1 MGIPMHIGRRQFMAG
16 AASLAVAGS
25 FGRAAAQQTTLS
37 APWMGWPEEQ
47 VAPLMAAFEKET
59 GIRVSAERLPITEL
73 FRTLEVR
80 LQARN
85 ELPDVYLVDGP
96 LTASYAARGHLLAL
110 DEMLAKD
117 RDRFVPTTLLQGTYD
132 DKLFAMPLGTSSQLL
147 FYNKKLFAEAGI
159 KEPSSD
165 PEARMTWE
173 ELLPLAQQLTK
184 PGISQFGFAFENTN
198 PYQLLPVP
206 LSKGAEVIG
215 PDGLT
220 ASGYVDGERM
230 VDAMTWY
237 QELFQTHKV
246 GPVGTFQTGVTQEMF
261 GSGKLAMLIGGTWN
275 LVGLKKFENL
285 DFGVAPHP
293 YFAGGKAVTPTGSW
307 HIGINPRTAH
317 MEDSQAFVRW
327 LSTREAMDLWF
338 DLRQYPPS
346 LEEIWD
352 ERAQTTFVDPA
363 WKIVRY
369 ELANTATPRPPTP
382 AYREYEDF
390 LRTAMQDIQTGANVQ
405 DALTRAAQSIEREM
419 RKYR

>member
-1 MGIPMHIGRRQFMAG
+1 
-16 AASLAVAGS
+16 
-25 FGRAAAQQTTLS
+25 
-37 APWMGWPEEQ
+37 MGWPEEQ
-47 VAPLMAAFEKET
+47 VAPLMAAFEKAT

-110 DEMLAKD
+110 DDLLADSKD
-117 RDRFVPTTLLQGTYD
+117 GFLPTTITQGTFD
-132 DKLFAMPLGTSSQLL
+132 DKLFAMPLGTSSQLM
-147 FYNKKLFAEAGI
+147 FYNKALFAEAGI
-159 KEPSSD
+159 EVPSSK
-165 PEARMTWE
+165 PQERLTWE
-173 ELLPLAQQLTK
+173 ELLPIAQKLTK
-184 PGISQFGFAFENTN
+184 AETSQFGFAFENTN

-206 LSKGAEVIG
+206 LSKGVEVIG

-220 ASGYVDGERM
+220 ASGYVDGEGM
-230 VDAMTWY
+230 VAAMTWY

-261 GSGKLAMLIGGTWN
+261 GSGKLAMMIGGTWN
-275 LVGLKKFENL
+275 LLGFKKFEAL

-293 YFAGGKAVTPTGSW
+293 YFANGKAVTPTGSW

-317 MEDSQAFVRW
+317 MEQAQAFVRW

-346 LEEIWD
+346 LKAIWD
-352 ERAQTTFVDPA
+352 ERAGTTFVDPA
-363 WKIVRY
+363 WEIVRH
-369 ELANTATPRPPTP
+369 ELANTATPRPRTP

-390 LRTAMQDIQTGANVQ
+390 LRTAMQDIQTGADVQ
-405 DALTRAAQSIEREM
+405 VALTRAAQSIDREM

>member
-1 MGIPMHIGRRQFMAG
+1 MRIGRRQFMAG
-16 AASLAVAGS
+16 AASVAVAGS
-25 FGRAAAQQTTLS
+25 IGRAAAQEVTLS

-47 VAPLMAAFEKET
+47 VAPLMAAFHDAT

-110 DEMLAKD
+110 DEMLAGDKD
-117 RDRFVPTTLLQGTYD
+117 RFLPTTIEQGTYD
-132 DKLFAMPLGTSSQLL
+132 GQLFAMPLGTSSQLL
-147 FYNKKLFAEAGI
+147 FYNKKLFAEAAI
-159 KEPSSD
+159 ELPSSD
-165 PEARMTWE
+165 PEGRMTWE
-173 ELLPLAQQLTK
+173 ELLPIAQKLTK
-184 PGISQFGFAFENTN
+184 PEMSQFGFAFENTN

-206 LSKGAEVIG
+206 LSKEAEVIG

-220 ASGYVDGERM
+220 ATGYVDGERM
-230 VDAMTWY
+230 VEAMTWY
-237 QELFQTHKV
+237 QELYQVHKV
-246 GPVGTFQTGVTQEMF
+246 APVGTFQTGVTQEMF
-261 GSGKLAMLIGGTWN
+261 GSGKLAMIIGGTWN
-275 LVGLKKFENL
+275 LVGFEKFEDL
-285 DFGVAPHP
+285 DYGVAPHP
-293 YFAGGKAVTPTGSW
+293 YFQGGKAVTPTGSW
-307 HIGINPRTAH
+307 HVGINPRTAH
-317 MEDSQAFVRW
+317 MKESQEFVRW
-327 LSTREAMDLWF
+327 LSTRDAMNLWF

-352 ERAQTTFVDPA
+352 ERAGTTFVDPA
-363 WKIVRY
+363 WEIVRY

-382 AYREYEDF
+382 GYREYEDF

-405 DALTRAAQSIEREM
+405 DSLTRAAQNIDREM

>member
-1 MGIPMHIGRRQFMAG
+1 MAG

-25 FGRAAAQQTTLS
+25 IGRAAAQEVTLS

-47 VAPLMAAFEKET
+47 VAPLMAAFQDAT

-110 DEMLAKD
+110 DGMLADDKN
-117 RDRFVPTTLLQGTYD
+117 RFLPTTIGQGTYD
-132 DKLFAMPLGTSSQLL
+132 GQLFAMPLGTSSQLL

-159 KEPSSD
+159 EVPSSD

-173 ELLPLAQQLTK
+173 QLLPIAQKLTR
-184 PGISQFGFAFENTN
+184 PELSQFGFAFENTN

-220 ASGYVDGERM
+220 AAGYVDSERM
-230 VDAMTWY
+230 VEAMSWY
-237 QELFQTHKV
+237 QDLYQTHKV

-261 GSGKLAMLIGGTWN
+261 GSGKLAMIIGGTWN
-275 LVGLKKFENL
+275 LVGFKKFEDL

-293 YFAGGKAVTPTGSW
+293 YFEGGKAVTPTGSW

-317 MEDSQAFVRW
+317 MDESQAFVRW
-327 LSTREAMDLWF
+327 LSTREAMSLWF

-352 ERAQTTFVDPA
+352 ERAETTFVDPA
-363 WKIVRY
+363 WEIVRY

-382 AYREYEDF
+382 GYREYEDF

-405 DALTRAAQSIEREM
+405 EALTRAAQNIDREM

>member
-1 MGIPMHIGRRQFMAG
+1 MGIEMHIGRRQLMVG
-16 AASLAVAGS
+16 AASLAATGWI
-25 FGRAAAQQTTLS
+25 GRVAAQEVTLS

-47 VAPLMAAFEKET
+47 VAPLMKAFKDAT
-59 GIRVSAERLPITEL
+59 GISVSAERLPITEL

-110 DEMLAKD
+110 DEMLAGD
-117 RDRFVPTTLLQGTYD
+117 VNRFLPTTIEQGTYD
-132 DKLFAMPLGTSSQLL
+132 GKLFAMPLGTSSQLL

-159 KEPSSD
+159 DVPSSD

-173 ELLPLAQQLTK
+173 DLLPIAQQLTK
-184 PGISQFGFAFENTN
+184 PEISQFGFAFENAN

-220 ASGYVDGERM
+220 ASGYVDGEGM
-230 VDAMTWY
+230 VEAMTWY
-237 QELFQTHKV
+237 QDLYQTHKV

-261 GSGKLAMLIGGTWN
+261 GSGKLAMIIGGTWN
-275 LVGLKKFENL
+275 LVGFEKFSDL

-293 YFAGGKAVTPTGSW
+293 FFEGGRAVTPTGSW

-317 MEDSQAFVRW
+317 MEQSQEFVRW

-352 ERAQTTFVDPA
+352 QRAGTTFVDPA
-363 WKIVRY
+363 WAIVRH
-369 ELANTATPRPPTP
+369 ELANTATPRPATP

-390 LRTAMQDIQTGANVQ
+390 LRTAMQDIQTGSNVQ
-405 DALTRAAQSIEREM
+405 DSLTRAAQNIDREM

>member
-1 MGIPMHIGRRQFMAG
+1 MRIERRQFMAG
-16 AASLAVAGS
+16 AASLAAAGS
-25 FGRAAAQQTTLS
+25 ISRAFAQEVTLS

-47 VAPLMAAFEKET
+47 VTPLTTAFQEAT

-110 DEMLAKD
+110 DEMLADDKG
-117 RDRFVPTTLLQGTYD
+117 RFLPTTIEQGTY
-132 DKLFAMPLGTSSQLL
+132 KEQLFAMPLGTSSQLL

-159 KEPSSD
+159 EVPSSNPD
-165 PEARMTWE
+165 ARMTWE
-173 ELLPLAQQLTK
+173 ELLPIAQKLTK
-184 PGISQFGFAFENTN
+184 PEISQYGFAFENVN

-220 ASGYVDGERM
+220 ASGYVDGEGM

-237 QELFQTHKV
+237 QELHQTHKV
-246 GPVGTFQTGVTQEMF
+246 APVGAFQTGITQEMF
-261 GSGKLAMLIGGTWN
+261 GSGKLAMIIGGTWN
-275 LVGLKKFENL
+275 LIGFEKFESL

-293 YFAGGKAVTPTGSW
+293 FFEGGKAVTPTGSW

-317 MEDSQAFVRW
+317 MEQAQQFVRW
-327 LSTREAMDLWF
+327 LSTRDAMDLWF

-346 LEEIWD
+346 LAQIWE
-352 ERAQTTFVDPA
+352 ERADTTFVDPA
-363 WKIVRY
+363 WGIVRH
-369 ELANTATPRPPTP
+369 ELANTATPRPATP

-390 LRTAMQDIQTGANVQ
+390 LRTAMQDIQTGAKVQ
-405 DALTRAAQSIEREM
+405 DSLTSAAQSIEREM

>member
-1 MGIPMHIGRRQFMAG
+1 MGIPMRIGRRQFMAG

-25 FGRAAAQQTTLS
+25 IGRAAAQEVTLS

-47 VAPLMAAFEKET
+47 VAPLMAAFQDAT

-110 DEMLAKD
+110 DGMLADDKD
-117 RDRFVPTTLLQGTYD
+117 RFLPTTIGQGTYD
-132 DKLFAMPLGTSSQLL
+132 GQLFAMPLGTSSQLL

-159 KEPSSD
+159 DVPSSD
-165 PEARMTWE
+165 PAARMTWE
-173 ELLPLAQQLTK
+173 ELLPIARKLTR
-184 PGISQFGFAFENTN
+184 PEMSQFGFAFENTN

-220 ASGYVDGERM
+220 AAGYVDSERM
-230 VDAMTWY
+230 VEAMSWY
-237 QELFQTHKV
+237 QDLYQTHKV

-261 GSGKLAMLIGGTWN
+261 GSGKLAMIIGGTWN
-275 LVGLKKFENL
+275 LVGFKKFEDL

-293 YFAGGKAVTPTGSW
+293 YFEGGKAVTPTGSW

-317 MEDSQAFVRW
+317 MDESQAFVRW
-327 LSTREAMDLWF
+327 LSTREAMSLWF

-346 LEEIWD
+346 LAEIWD
-352 ERAQTTFVDPA
+352 ERAGTTFVDPA
-363 WKIVRY
+363 WEIVRH
-369 ELANTATPRPPTP
+369 ELDNTATPRPPTP
-382 AYREYEDF
+382 GYREYEDF

-405 DALTRAAQSIEREM
+405 EALTRAAQNIDREM

>member
-1 MGIPMHIGRRQFMAG
+1 MGIQMQIGRRQFIAG

-25 FGRAAAQQTTLS
+25 INRAVAQQVTLS
-37 APWMGWPEEQ
+37 APWMGWPEDQ
-47 VAPLMAAFEKET
+47 VAPLMTAFREET

-110 DEMLAKD
+110 DEMLAD
-117 RDRFVPTTLLQGTYD
+117 DLDRFVPTTLDQGIYD
-132 DKLFAMPLGTSSQLL
+132 DQLFAMPLGTSSQLL

-159 KEPSSD
+159 EEPSANPD
-165 PEARMTWE
+165 ERMTWE
-173 ELLPLAQQLTK
+173 DLLPLAQELTR
-184 PGISQFGFAFENTN
+184 PDISQFGFAFENTN

-206 LSKGAEVIG
+206 LSKGADVIG

-220 ASGYVDGERM
+220 AAGYVDGEGM

-237 QELFQTHKV
+237 QELFQIHNV
-246 GPVGTFQTGVTQEMF
+246 GPVGTFQTGITQEMF
-261 GSGKLAMLIGGTWN
+261 GSGNLAMIIGGTWN
-275 LVGLKKFENL
+275 LVGFEDVEDL

-293 YFAGGKAVTPTGSW
+293 YFAGGKPVTPTGSW

-317 MEDSQAFVRW
+317 MEEAQAFVKW

-352 ERAQTTFVDPA
+352 DRAETTFVDPA
-363 WKIVRY
+363 WEIVRY

-390 LRTAMQDIQTGANVQ
+390 LRTAMQDIQTGADVQ
-405 DALTRAAQSIEREM
+405 DALTRAAQNIEREM